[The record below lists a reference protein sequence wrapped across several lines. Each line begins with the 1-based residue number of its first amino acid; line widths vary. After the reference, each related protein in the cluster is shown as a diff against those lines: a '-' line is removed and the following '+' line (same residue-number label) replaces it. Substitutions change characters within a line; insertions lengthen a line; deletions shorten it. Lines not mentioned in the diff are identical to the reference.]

1 MSHAERAR
9 ATDARCGSFVT
20 RRRLAEGGIDIE
32 HLS

>member
-9 ATDARCGSFVT
+9 ATAARCGSFVT
-20 RRRLAEGGIDIE
+20 KGKLAEGGVDIE